1 MKSYF
6 QGLITGGVLVF
17 SFIVLTGQT
26 GSPLEN
32 LGRMLKEY
40 NTREKERI
48 QEAKDAQT
56 MYIGLYQNGMMKLN
70 ENRYFSW
77 ITDTRNSSTIVQDF
91 DLEEARVNPKY
102 KGKFHYFSLE
112 TFYKE
117 YGKQIKEEEQRSRF
131 E

>member
-26 GSPLEN
+26 ESLFDKFD
-32 LGRMLKEY
+32 RMLEEKIE
-40 NTREKERI
+40 REKERI
-48 QEAKDAQT
+48 KEEKDAQT
-56 MYIGLYQNGMMKLN
+56 RYIGLYQNGMMKLN

>member
-1 MKSYF
+1 MKSYL